1 MTTSESQVFRVCQA
15 NGADLEQYNLYIK
28 TKSWYR
34 YELKEVKI
42 EGKKVPVPLKL
53 LERLVELV

>member
-1 MTTSESQVFRVCQA
+1 MTASESQVFRVCQA

-34 YELKEVKI
+34 YES
-42 EGKKVPVPLKL
+42 EGGKNRGEKVPVPLKL